1 MDRKSVLEV
10 GKVLYHS
17 GLPFRVRLFNI
28 LASLGFII
36 SLCNGVLSYWN
47 NGDRKLLLINTGIAL
62 LSLSLLFYAY
72 HSKKYQR
79 CYFITIVVIFMFLF
93 PIMFFKSGGY
103 KGGMP
108 SFYIFG
114 ILFTIFMLEGWLMFF
129 CVWLELIIYIF
140 TIGIAYYY
148 PDTVIWFQSEKEIV
162 VDVLTGV
169 VVSSASLGVAM
180 YLHFRIYKKQ
190 QIFLTQAREE
200 AMEANRAKSTF
211 LANMSHEIRTPINVM
226 LGMNEMI
233 LRESESREVVRY
245 AKSVEKAGNYL
256 LSLINNI
263 LDITRIESK
272 KLDIIE
278 EKFSLRQLVQEVCLI
293 GAKQA
298 EAKNLEFVVDVEETL
313 PKYLEGDALHIKQVI
328 LNLINNAVKYTKKGK
343 VFLEVCQEEKQ
354 ISFSVKDTGIGIKKE
369 DMEALF
375 DMFMRADIKRHRNIE
390 GSGLGLTIAK
400 ELCEQMGG
408 HIQAESI
415 YGKGSNFT
423 VYFPLKDAGTEKIGQ
438 WKVVEGEPVQE
449 KRKKFFASE
458 AQILLVDDSEQNIQV
473 ITSLLRRTG
482 VQLDTA
488 ASGFECIEKVRNKK
502 YHLIFLD
509 YMMPE
514 MDGIETFHRLKK
526 EVNGQSVPVIAL
538 TADVSTGIHQHFLSE
553 GFSDYLSKPVM
564 WEKLEELLLQWLPAA
579 LVSMKNGAGE
589 DWNITEKQLL
599 DLKQKLKKW
608 DIELSEG
615 LRLLSGSIS
624 QYRKLAE
631 LFVEYYMPNKEQLAR
646 SFERLQNTQKE
657 IKNMTGL
664 IHTLKSNARAVGAIE
679 LYELS
684 FVMEKKGKIQ
694 DVNYIN
700 KAIPLLF
707 FEWERAVQGI
717 CFFIKYT
724 EPFVLKNSE
733 KNSQKQVE
741 GDCLDESSEKTYKEA
756 KKELLCAIGR
766 YQGKYAEEQIE
777 TLLSL
782 EKDTDQKKQLEKIQ
796 KSVRNLEFDEAEQLM
811 KEWEKDYD

>member
-190 QIFLTQAREE
+190 QVFLTQAREE
-200 AMEANRAKSTF
+200 AMEANQAKSIF

-233 LRESESREVVRY
+233 LRESASKEIVQY
-245 AKSVEKAGNYL
+245 AESVEKAGRYL

-263 LDITRIESK
+263 LDITRIESG
-272 KLDIIE
+272 KLDITE
-278 EKFSLRQLVQEVCLI
+278 EKFELRQLIQEIWMI
-293 GAKQA
+293 GTKQA
-298 EAKNLEFVVDVEETL
+298 EAKKIDFVIEAEEEL
-313 PKYLEGDALHIKQVI
+313 PKYLTGDVLHTKQVI
-328 LNLINNAVKYTKKGK
+328 LNLISNAVKYTEEGR
-343 VFLEVCQEEKQ
+343 VTLEINASGDQ
-354 ISFSVKDTGIGIKKE
+354 IIFSVKDTGIGIRKE
-369 DMEALF
+369 DMDTLF
-375 DMFMRADIKRHRNIE
+375 DMFTRVDMKRHRNIE

-408 HIQAESI
+408 QIYAESI
-415 YGKGSNFT
+415 YGKGSRFT
-423 VYFPLKDAGTEKIGQ
+423 VCLPLKSTGEEKIGK
-438 WKVVEGEPVQE
+438 WNFEESKKVSEDR
-449 KRKKFFASE
+449 KRFFAPK
-458 AQILLVDDSEQNIQV
+458 AKVLIVDDSQQNLQV
-473 ITSLLRRTG
+473 LASLLQRTSM
-482 VQLDTA
+482 QLDKA
-488 ASGFECIEKVRNKK
+488 GSGLECIKKVRSKK

-514 MDGIETFHRLKK
+514 MDGMETFHKLR
-526 EVNGQSVPVIAL
+526 EEENGQEVPIIAI
-538 TADVSTGIHQHFLSE
+538 TADVSTGIRQKFLSE
-553 GFSDYLSKPVM
+553 GFADYLSKPVM
-564 WEKLEELLLQWLPAA
+564 WDRLEEILLQFIPANLILREKDA
-579 LVSMKNGAGE
+579 REEWKIE
-589 DWNITEKQLL
+589 EKQILN
-599 DLKQKLKKW
+599 
-608 DIELSEG
+608 
-615 LRLLSGSIS
+615 R
-624 QYRKLAE
+624 R
-631 LFVEYYMPNKEQLAR
+631 
-646 SFERLQNTQKE
+646 
-657 IKNMTGL
+657 
-664 IHTLKSNARAVGAIE
+664 
-679 LYELS
+679 
-684 FVMEKKGKIQ
+684 
-694 DVNYIN
+694 
-700 KAIPLLF
+700 
-707 FEWERAVQGI
+707 
-717 CFFIKYT
+717 
-724 EPFVLKNSE
+724 
-733 KNSQKQVE
+733 
-741 GDCLDESSEKTYKEA
+741 
-756 KKELLCAIGR
+756 
-766 YQGKYAEEQIE
+766 
-777 TLLSL
+777 
-782 EKDTDQKKQLEKIQ
+782 
-796 KSVRNLEFDEAEQLM
+796 
-811 KEWEKDYD
+811 

>member
-72 HSKKYQR
+72 YSKKYQR

-233 LRESESREVVRY
+233 LRESESREVVQY

-438 WKVVEGEPVQE
+438 WKVVEREPVQE

-564 WEKLEELLLQWLPAA
+564 WEKLEELLLQWLPAE

-782 EKDTDQKKQLEKIQ
+782 EKDADQKKQLEKIQ

>member
-72 HSKKYQR
+72 YSKKYQR

-190 QIFLTQAREE
+190 QVFLTQAREE

-233 LRESESREVVRY
+233 LRESESREVVQY

-564 WEKLEELLLQWLPAA
+564 WEKLEELLLQWLPAE

-679 LYELS
+679 LYVLS

-782 EKDTDQKKQLEKIQ
+782 EKDADQKKQLEKIQ

>member
-1 MDRKSVLEV
+1 
-10 GKVLYHS
+10 
-17 GLPFRVRLFNI
+17 
-28 LASLGFII
+28 
-36 SLCNGVLSYWN
+36 
-47 NGDRKLLLINTGIAL
+47 
-62 LSLSLLFYAY
+62 
-72 HSKKYQR
+72 
-79 CYFITIVVIFMFLF
+79 
-93 PIMFFKSGGY
+93 
-103 KGGMP
+103 
-108 SFYIFG
+108 
-114 ILFTIFMLEGWLMFF
+114 
-129 CVWLELIIYIF
+129 
-140 TIGIAYYY
+140 
-148 PDTVIWFQSEKEIV
+148 
-162 VDVLTGV
+162 
-169 VVSSASLGVAM
+169 
-180 YLHFRIYKKQ
+180 
-190 QIFLTQAREE
+190 
-200 AMEANRAKSTF
+200 
-211 LANMSHEIRTPINVM
+211 
-226 LGMNEMI
+226 MI
-233 LRESESREVVRY
+233 LRESESSEVVQY
-245 AKSVEKAGNYL
+245 AKSVERAGNYL

-564 WEKLEELLLQWLPAA
+564 WEKLEELLLQWLPAE

-782 EKDTDQKKQLEKIQ
+782 EKDADQKKQLEKIQ

>member
-190 QIFLTQAREE
+190 QIFLSQAREE

-233 LRESESREVVRY
+233 LRESESREVVQY
-245 AKSVEKAGNYL
+245 AKSVERAGNYL

-564 WEKLEELLLQWLPAA
+564 WEKLEELLLQWLPAE

-782 EKDTDQKKQLEKIQ
+782 EKDADQKNNWKRY
-796 KSVRNLEFDEAEQLM
+796 RNPFEI
-811 KEWEKDYD
+811 

>member
-93 PIMFFKSGGY
+93 PVMFFKSGGY

-190 QIFLTQAREE
+190 QVFLTQAREE

-233 LRESESREVVRY
+233 LRESESREVVQY

-423 VYFPLKDAGTEKIGQ
+423 VYFPLKDAGTEKIGR

-782 EKDTDQKKQLEKIQ
+782 EKDADQKKQLEKIQ